1 MSNKDEVTILD
12 FAMTMLFLAIWP
24 ALIIIAMFLQ
34 GR

>member
-1 MSNKDEVTILD
+1 MSDKDEVTILD
-12 FAMTMLFLAIWP
+12 FVMTVGFLAIWP